1 MKINVCLLLGLAF
14 MASCNAGG
22 SNAGSTDTTNTKS
35 SQKDAEPANAEA
47 APVVNMR
54 YCFFY
59 TDGAHAQDTTKV
71 SMLINGDKVTGEMS
85 WLPKE
90 KDAKKGIITGTLNN
104 NIIKATW
111 TFNQE
116 GVKDTMRVEFQLR
129 GNALAQKPYKYD
141 TKTGRQQTNSAAGF
155 SVLYNMKNCN

>member
-1 MKINVCLLLGLAF
+1 MKINLYLLLDLAF
-14 MASCNAGG
+14 MASCAAGG
-22 SNAGSTDTTNTKS
+22 SNPGSVDSTNAKS
-35 SQKDAEPANAEA
+35 SQKHAEPTNAKS

-59 TDGAHAQDTTKV
+59 TDGTQTQDTTKV
-71 SMLINGDKVTGEMS
+71 NMLINGDKVTGEMS
-85 WLPKE
+85 WLPKD
-90 KDAKKGIITGTLNN
+90 KDAKKGIITGNINN

-116 GVKDTMRVEFQLR
+116 GIKDTMKVEFRLR

-155 SVLYNMKNCN
+155 SVLYNMENCN